1 MSEQLPGVLV
11 PGPHLEQPERRGWL
25 VAWVWCVRAGVFEGW
40 GAGGLERAQYG
51 EGSALE
57 TGKGLETV
65 LPLVH
70 PPDPGTRRKGGLRTR
85 GPAAS

>member
-1 MSEQLPGVLV
+1 M
-11 PGPHLEQPERRGWL
+11 
-25 VAWVWCVRAGVFEGW
+25 AWVWCVRAGVFEG
-40 GAGGLERAQYG
+40 GLQRAQYR
-51 EGSALE
+51 EVSALE
-57 TGKGLETV
+57 TGKGVETL